1 MKTPFKQIFT
11 RLFLFVASLG
21 LFSTEMVSAQAD
33 CSKKWGV
40 DSIQTI
46 QNISLYREF
55 YKQKNFSAAL
65 EPWRYVF
72 EQAPCSREQTHIDG
86 IAMFKDRLKAQ
97 KDSVLRTPL
106 LDTLLLIYDAR
117 AKFFP
122 KSASNALGRK
132 AVDMLDFIPGQNQR
146 IREAFEV
153 AVQVGVR
160 PPSLL
165 FWDIISKSP
174 SRNTRAEP

>member
-1 MKTPFKQIFT
+1 
-11 RLFLFVASLG
+11 
-21 LFSTEMVSAQAD
+21 
-33 CSKKWGV
+33 
-40 DSIQTI
+40 
-46 QNISLYREF
+46 
-55 YKQKNFSAAL
+55 
-65 EPWRYVF
+65 
-72 EQAPCSREQTHIDG
+72 
-86 IAMFKDRLKAQ
+86 MFKDRLKAQ

-160 PPSLL
+160 PPNLL